1 MLVLIKK
8 SSFPF
13 VSQALNGFRKNL
25 NLTRDTLQEK

>member
-8 SSFPF
+8 SSFLI

-25 NLTRDTLQEK
+25 NFTVHTLEEK